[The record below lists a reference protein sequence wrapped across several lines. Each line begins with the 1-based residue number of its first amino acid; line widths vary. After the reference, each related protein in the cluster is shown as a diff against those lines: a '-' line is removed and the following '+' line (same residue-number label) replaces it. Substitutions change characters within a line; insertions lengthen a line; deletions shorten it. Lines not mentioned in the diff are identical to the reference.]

1 MFSQKQPKQII
12 MKKLLG
18 LFCLLSMNTMAQYL
32 DGSIYGDQMNLLCA
46 NQEGCVK
53 VRFQAWG
60 EAKGPFTFVFEV
72 NNKIDTI
79 STTEIYDCFSNNPII
94 DTVYPR
100 NEVIKYYKKNEMF
113 YMYGNNG
120 FINFNLISISNK
132 DTIVVLNKKFDT
144 QMFHQ
149 NSIYMPTISA
159 CLGDEVTL
167 DPSTNSQNQLPLRSI
182 VWIYNNPNPNATV
195 LKVKVEKSE
204 VIYFQGEN
212 IGGCAVNGAAT
223 INMYDKIL
231 QPAAII
237 DSAACNNGSIE
248 LKNIDSTY
256 KFNWATGQQ
265 KNKLENIIAGNY
277 KLNISDKNGCTE
289 SFIYHVPK
297 KASSEA
303 CGKIAGNVYYDL
315 NKNCAKDVDDK
326 PGIYRTLVA
335 NPGEYI
341 AITNK
346 KGEYE
351 FALPFGNYTITEINS
366 DTDIASCIKEQK
378 VTLDSLNTQQFD
390 VNFYDTAHIQYD
402 VMSDLVINE
411 VRPGFTFNVYPKYSN
426 KFGEGDFTTEKT
438 WFTFPDSITIL
449 TCNFPYTISN
459 DTVYFKLDSTYSN
472 HNPIILQVKAARRI
486 KLGGDV
492 TFCAGIEGSKSE
504 SNTQNN
510 ITCITLK
517 VTGSYD
523 PNDKKLFVNGI
534 EKSGDI
540 LVKDT
545 ILDYQIRFQNTGN
558 ADAVN
563 IYVLD
568 TISKNLDLSSFEF
581 ISSSHACDVIYLGDR
596 VYKFDFPNI
605 HLIDSITN
613 EPLSHGYIKY
623 RIKQNKVN
631 VLGTEIKNTAYIYFD
646 FNDPVVTNTTLNTV
660 SIETKSLGIHTNSF
674 NPLKAYPNP
683 VNSQL
688 TIENNEA
695 ILGINIVSLDGKI
708 MKQITDLNGSTV
720 YTIHV
725 DDLQNGLYVLEIVGA
740 SSTHNT
746 RIIKQD

>member
-1 MFSQKQPKQII
+1 
-12 MKKLLG
+12 
-18 LFCLLSMNTMAQYL
+18 MAQYL
-32 DGSIYGDQMNLLCA
+32 DGSIYGDRMNLLCA
-46 NQEGCVK
+46 TQEGCVK

-60 EAKGPFTFVFEV
+60 TAKGPFTFIYEV

-79 STTEIYDCFSNNPII
+79 STKEIYDCFSNKPII
-94 DTVYPR
+94 DSVYQS
-100 NEVIKYYKKNEMF
+100 NEVIRYYKQNEIFQMEKG
-113 YMYGNNG
+113 YNG
-120 FINFNLISISNK
+120 LIDFNLISISNK
-132 DTIVVLNKKFDT
+132 DTTVVLNKKFVT
-144 QMFHQ
+144 QMINQ
-149 NSIYMPTISA
+149 NSIYIPTISA
-159 CLGDEVTL
+159 CFGDEVTL
-167 DPSTNSQNQLPLRSI
+167 DPSHNNQSQISFGIIHWMNGNSVTNTNI
-182 VWIYNNPNPNATV
+182 
-195 LKVKVEKSE
+195 LKVKVEKSQ
-204 VIYFQGEN
+204 VIYFQGED
-212 IGGCAVNGAAT
+212 IRGCAVNGSAT

-248 LKNIDSTY
+248 LKNNESTY

-277 KLNISDKNGCTE
+277 KLNISDKNGCSE

-326 PGIYRTLVA
+326 PGTYRTLVA
-335 NPGEYI
+335 NPGEYL

-366 DTDIASCIKEQK
+366 DNEIASCIKEQK
-378 VTLDSLNTQQFD
+378 VTLDSLNTQQFE

-402 VMSDLVINE
+402 VMSDLVLNE
-411 VRPGFTFNVYPKYSN
+411 VRPGFTFNVYPKYSD
-426 KFGEGDFTTEKT
+426 KFGEGDFTKEKT

-449 TCNFPYTISN
+449 TCNFPYTISK

-486 KLGGDV
+486 KLGSDV
-492 TFCAGIEGSKSE
+492 TFCAGIDGSKSE

-534 EKSGDI
+534 EKSGNI
-540 LVKDT
+540 LAKDT

-558 ADAVN
+558 ADAIN

-568 TISKNLDLSSFEF
+568 TISKNLDLSTFEF
-581 ISSSHACDVIYLGDR
+581 ISSSHSCDVVYLGDR

-613 EPLSHGYIKY
+613 EPLSHGFVKY
-623 RIKQNKVN
+623 RIKQNKTN

-646 FNDPVVTNTTLNTV
+646 FNDPVVTNTTSNTV
-660 SIETKSLGIHTNSF
+660 SVETKSLGVDTKSF
-674 NPLKAYPNP
+674 TQIKLYPNP
-683 VNSQL
+683 VNSLL

-695 ILGINIVSLDGKI
+695 ILGINVISLEGKM
-708 MKQITDLNGSTV
+708 MKQISDLSGSSSV
-720 YTIHV
+720 VLSV
-725 DDLQNGLYVLEIVGA
+725 DDLNEGLYIIDIVGTT
-740 SSTHNT
+740 SIQKS
-746 RIIKQD
+746 RIIKQK